1 MKILRLVPR
10 MVGSNCYIMISEGVA
25 AVIDPGVPSASIMQA
40 IESNN
45 AKLSSI
51 ILTHGHFDHMM
62 GLDHLRT
69 QNPEAE
75 VMIHADDAELMSD
88 GHKNAFFTFFG
99 RDRDFGAPD
108 KLLIKGDEIS
118 VGKEKLTVIHT
129 PGHTK
134 GSVCFKLGT
143 VIFSGDTIM
152 SDGYGRCDLYSSDTV
167 KMNISLNRLAELS
180 QKDPR
185 IMIYPG
191 HGEATF
197 LSKAIKNIYNIQ

>member
-69 QNPEAE
+69 
-75 VMIHADDAELMSD
+75 
-88 GHKNAFFTFFG
+88 
-99 RDRDFGAPD
+99 
-108 KLLIKGDEIS
+108 
-118 VGKEKLTVIHT
+118 
-129 PGHTK
+129 
-134 GSVCFKLGT
+134 
-143 VIFSGDTIM
+143 
-152 SDGYGRCDLYSSDTV
+152 
-167 KMNISLNRLAELS
+167 
-180 QKDPR
+180 
-185 IMIYPG
+185 
-191 HGEATF
+191 
-197 LSKAIKNIYNIQ
+197 

>member
-1 MKILRLVPR
+1 MKILRLVPK
-10 MVGSNCYIMISEGVA
+10 MVGSNCYIIISEGIA

-45 AKLSSI
+45 AKLTSI
-51 ILTHGHFDHMM
+51 ILTHGHFDHML
-62 GLDHLRT
+62 GLDHLRA

-99 RDRDFGAPD
+99 RDRDFGSSD
-108 KLLIKGDEIS
+108 KLLIKGDVIPI
-118 VGKEKLTVIHT
+118 GKEKLTVIHT

-134 GSVCFKLGT
+134 GSICLRLANVL
-143 VIFSGDTIM
+143 FSGDTIM
-152 SDGYGRCDLYSSDTV
+152 ADGYGRCDLYSSDAS

-185 IMIYPG
+185 LMIYPG
-191 HGEATF
+191 HGEAAS
-197 LSKAIKNIYNIQ
+197 LSNAIKNIYN

>member
-10 MVGSNCYIMISEGVA
+10 MVGSNCYIIISEGTA

-62 GLDHLRT
+62 GLDNLRA
-69 QNPEAE
+69 QNPEVE
-75 VMIHADDAELMSD
+75 VMIHADDAELMPD
-88 GHKNAFFTFFG
+88 GHKNAFFTLFG
-99 RDRDFGAPD
+99 RDRDFGTPD
-108 KLLIKGDEIS
+108 KLLIKGDVIS
-118 VGKEKLTVIHT
+118 IGKEKLTVIHT

-134 GSVCFKLGT
+134 GSICLRLGN
-143 VIFSGDTIM
+143 ILFSGDTIM
-152 SDGYGRCDLYSSDTV
+152 SDGYGRCDLYSSDST
-167 KMNISLNRLAELS
+167 KMNFSLGRLADLS
-180 QKDPR
+180 KSDPR

-191 HGEATF
+191 HGEAAS
-197 LSKAIKNIYNIQ
+197 LPSAIKNIYN